1 LNPTALLQ
9 AQFSALL
16 AEVSGQLER
25 FVRLLED
32 EHELLVT
39 GQVEALLGLAEDK
52 TAAVRQL
59 QQAEN
64 ARALLLARSGSDAR
78 AGKIPEFIALLP
90 EPTQRAWH
98 HYLELAKRAQ
108 TLNLRNGEFI
118 RDQLRANQQAMSVL
132 LASTGPS
139 LYDADGI
146 TSSRPSGRLFG
157 QA

>member
-1 LNPTALLQ
+1 MNPTALLQ

-32 EHELLVT
+32 EHELLIT
-39 GQVEALLGLAEDK
+39 GQIEALLSLAEDK

-64 ARALLLARSGSDAR
+64 ARALLLSRSGIDAR
-78 AGKIPEFIALLP
+78 AGKIAEFIAQLP
-90 EPTQRAWH
+90 EQTQRAWR
-98 HYLELAKRAQ
+98 HYLDLAARAQ
-108 TLNLRNGEFI
+108 QLNLRNGEFI

-139 LYDADGI
+139 LYDADGV
-146 TSSRPSGRLFG
+146 TSSRPGGRLFG
-157 QA
+157 RA

>member
-1 LNPTALLQ
+1 MNPTALLQ

-64 ARALLLARSGSDAR
+64 ARALLLSRSGIDAR
-78 AGKIPEFIALLP
+78 ASQMAEFTAQLP
-90 EPTQRAWH
+90 EQTQRAWR
-98 HYLELAKRAQ
+98 HYLDLAARAQ
-108 TLNLRNGEFI
+108 QLNFRNGEFI

-139 LYDADGI
+139 LYDAGGI
-146 TSSRPSGRLFG
+146 TSTRPGGRLFG